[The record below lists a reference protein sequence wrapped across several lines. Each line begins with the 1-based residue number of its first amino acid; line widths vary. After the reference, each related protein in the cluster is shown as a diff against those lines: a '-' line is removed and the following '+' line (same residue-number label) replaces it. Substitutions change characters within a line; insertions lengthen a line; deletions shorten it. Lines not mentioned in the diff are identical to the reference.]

1 MLCVF
6 ASIRIEPRWQ
16 MSCKAVTLFTKH
28 GIGLIQLNDKL
39 ISKSPSAE
47 EFVYVNENSTF
58 ATFRTMR
65 NNKYTFKIDNI
76 YELDLK
82 FYVREANGRTFIN
95 AEVIASKLH
104 KKAEPVDRGNA
115 IDMSDFE

>member
-1 MLCVF
+1 MK
-6 ASIRIEPRWQ
+6 EPNEYE
-16 MSCKAVTLFTKH
+16 S
-28 GIGLIQLNDKL
+28 LIQLNDKL

-47 EFVYVNENSTF
+47 EFVYVNDNSTF